1 MPSVKNRWVKPGGSF
16 NYTEGQK
23 VLNRGGTTLPTLC
36 AVRAIGVAGGV
47 AIVEPCNGTDA
58 NGSVT
63 GRILFLRHA
72 IPDQRY
78 GVGTPWIIA
87 RGTARNPIDTNGALL
102 NAPVY
107 IRADA
112 AIGSGLWTL
121 TEPAAVG
128 ETARIIGYVI
138 EVDLV
143 HGAISFANTNA
154 I

>member
-36 AVRAIGVAGGV
+36 AVQIRGVAGGV
-47 AIVEPCNGTDA
+47 AIVEPTNGA
-58 NGSVT
+58 SAAGVS

-87 RGTARNPIDTNGALL
+87 TGTVRNPIDTDDGGAGS
-102 NAPVY
+102 VG
-107 IRADA
+107 DA
-112 AIGSGLWTL
+112 VFISAGGTGVWTL
-121 TEPAAVG
+121 TSPGGPGV
-128 ETARIIGYVI
+128 RIIGRILTVHAI
-138 EVDLV
+138 

-154 I
+154 L

>member
-23 VLNRGGTTLPTLC
+23 VLNRHAVPGTTLPTLC
-36 AVRAIGVAGGV
+36 AVRVTGVAGGV
-47 AIVEPCNGTDA
+47 AIVEPADGGAPATI
-58 NGSVT
+58 T

-87 RGTARNPIDTNGALL
+87 TGTARNPIDTLAAAPGDPVFIGAAGVWQLA
-102 NAPVY
+102 AP
-107 IRADA
+107 AN
-112 AIGSGLWTL
+112 
-121 TEPAAVG
+121 P
-128 ETARIIGYVI
+128 RIIGYVLI
-138 EVDLV
+138 SDDTN
-143 HGAISFANTNA
+143 GAISFADTNA

>member
-36 AVRAIGVAGGV
+36 AVRITGVAGGV
-47 AIVEPCNGTDA
+47 AIVEPADGTDA
-58 NGSVT
+58 AGVA

-87 RGTARNPIDTNGALL
+87 TGTARNPINCPVGTEGDA
-102 NAPVY
+102 VY
-107 IRADA
+107 IKDD
-112 AIGSGLWTL
+112 GSGEWQIGT
-121 TEPAAVG
+121 TGIPAG
-128 ETARIIGYVI
+128 GLRIIGYVLTEDPI
-138 EVDLV
+138 

-154 I
+154 V